1 MKVIVVGCGRMG
13 ADLAYRLFK
22 RGHDVAIIDRMDES
36 FNKLPPDFQGRLYE
50 GEALSQDVLER
61 AGIKTCDTMAIVTE
75 TDSLNIVAAHLARS
89 QYKVKNVVVRNF
101 DPQYRALFE
110 AFNLQVVS
118 ATDWAAQRFEELLY
132 HTELRTIFSAGN
144 GEVEVYEVTIPEGW
158 NNQKLGKLMANQA
171 CLAVSLSRAGRAFL
185 PTTETVLETGDVL
198 LLSATLTG
206 GEAVRNR
213 LGLKQEES

>member
-22 RGHDVAIIDRMDES
+22 RGHDVAIIDRTDAS

-50 GEALSQDVLER
+50 GEALNQDVLER
-61 AGIKTCDTMAIVTE
+61 AGIKTCDTMAVVTE

-132 HTELRTIFSAGN
+132 HTDLRTIFSAGN
-144 GEVEVYEVTIPEGW
+144 GEVEIYEVTIPESW
-158 NNQKLGKLMANQA
+158 NNQKLGKLTANQA

-185 PTTETVLETGDVL
+185 PTAETVLETGDVL